1 MPTDLPLPATLP
13 SPRVPI
19 SEAGPRDFRV
29 PGTDSEGKALTIPR
43 RVSFSGR
50 IGRCQQLV
58 VEGVLET
65 DLDGCRE
72 LAVAGGGIFRGAA
85 DVDVADI
92 RGIVEGTLTVRRMLT
107 LRSSGRIASET
118 LSCGELKIERGGIL
132 IGTVRRLAERAW

>member
-1 MPTDLPLPATLP
+1 MPTDLPLPATSP

-43 RVSFSGR
+43 SVLFSGR

-72 LAVAGGGIFRGAA
+72 LAVAGGGIWGAA
-85 DVDVADI
+85 DVEVPDI
-92 RGIVEGTLTVRRMLT
+92 RGIVEGTPTVRRMLT
-107 LRSSGRIASET
+107 LRSSGRIVPET

-132 IGTVRRLAERAW
+132 IGTVRPLAERAW